1 MGFFIAIDLKAIN
14 KLFCIINC
22 KIKGM
27 VRYRVPCFPNLPDPR
42 SAARN
47 TVLAAWIFTFFPFS
61 PCFHSALFC
70 GIFVSGS
77 SFFNSYLQF
86 SSSPPVFCHSKFLH
100 LGAFLVI
107 ILLLSVFV
115 VAFFFF
121 FFFCEGERVKEGNE
135 LQWASVSC
143 RFREEWPTWAH
154 SDQPW
159 LNCFSIYL
167 HPEVGLWERAAHT
180 NAFQGLPRSAM
191 KATGPPLLNSPHLSR
206 NSPAVK
212 LLCTLSSHWRLPLDI
227 RCLTRKPVPAPHS
240 TFCLQT
246 R

>member
-1 MGFFIAIDLKAIN
+1 MGFLIAIDLKAIN

-61 PCFHSALFC
+61 PCFHSALFF

-121 FFFCEGERVKEGNE
+121 FFARERGWRRVTSSNE
-135 LQWASVSC
+135 PVSL
-143 RFREEWPTWAH
+143 AGLGKN
-154 SDQPW
+154 DQPGLTQISLGLIVSQYICTLRW
-159 LNCFSIYL
+159 ACGKEQLIPMPSRAC
-167 HPEVGLWERAAHT
+167 PEVPWKPLAPLCWILLTFPGTAQQWNFSAHY
-180 NAFQGLPRSAM
+180 
-191 KATGPPLLNSPHLSR
+191 
-206 NSPAVK
+206 PAIEGS
-212 LLCTLSSHWRLPLDI
+212 L
-227 RCLTRKPVPAPHS
+227 
-240 TFCLQT
+240 
-246 R
+246 

>member
-27 VRYRVPCFPNLPDPR
+27 VKYRVLCFPNLPDPR

-47 TVLAAWIFTFFPFS
+47 TVLAAWIFTFFLSPHASILPF
-61 PCFHSALFC
+61 ALVFLFL
-70 GIFVSGS
+70 GLHFLILT
-77 SFFNSYLQF
+77 FNSHP
-86 SSSPPVFCHSKFLH
+86 PPVFCHSKFLH

-115 VAFFFF
+115 CGFFFF
-121 FFFCEGERVKEGNE
+121 LGGGGRVKEGNK

-159 LNCFSIYL
+159 LNCISIYL
-167 HPEVGLWERAAHT
+167 RPEVGLWERAART
-180 NAFQGLPRSAM
+180 DAFQCLPRSAM
-191 KATGPPLLNSPHLSR
+191 KAAGPLCWSLLTFPGTAQQWNFSAR
-206 NSPAVK
+206 Y
-212 LLCTLSSHWRLPLDI
+212 
-227 RCLTRKPVPAPHS
+227 PVIEGS
-240 TFCLQT
+240 L
-246 R
+246 

>member
-27 VRYRVPCFPNLPDPR
+27 VKYRVPCFPNLPDPR

-61 PCFHSALFC
+61 PCFHSALFF

-86 SSSPPVFCHSKFLH
+86 SSSPR
-100 LGAFLVI
+100 
-107 ILLLSVFV
+107 LLSLQVPTFGCFSGDSSPSLSLCV
-115 VAFFFF
+115 WLF
-121 FFFCEGERVKEGNE
+121 FFFCGGERVKEGNE

-143 RFREEWPTWAH
+143 RFREEWPIWAH
-154 SDQPW
+154 SDQLW
-159 LNCFSIYL
+159 LNCISIYL
-167 HPEVGLWERAAHT
+167 RPEVGLWERAART
-180 NAFQGLPRSAM
+180 DAFQCLPRSAM
-191 KATGPPLLNSPHLSR
+191 KAAGPLCWSLLTFPGTAQQWNFSAR
-206 NSPAVK
+206 Y
-212 LLCTLSSHWRLPLDI
+212 
-227 RCLTRKPVPAPHS
+227 PVIEGS
-240 TFCLQT
+240 L
-246 R
+246 